1 VENVNSEHA
10 TIANLDDRKPKNNDE
25 EGLDEIGLIDLFAV
39 LWRRKVMIITITV
52 LAMVAILGFLI
63 ASIILPSETSPL
75 PNQYTSNAYMLITDA
90 RVPAGDNETL
100 LGLGFR
106 RGPTYSGLAMFL
118 LGSNSLFD
126 SVIDAF
132 EMIGLSSHNEYPKI
146 LTRGMLRSGLLA
158 RYNENSGVLTVSFT
172 NTDPV
177 FTRDVVNL
185 TVAHLENRFTE
196 LGINRNRAEMER
208 LELHLA
214 EVFQNILMLDEE
226 RRRLEHSVAFTPL
239 GGGALPAI
247 MADINRATME
257 SNAMQQVYTQ
267 LRVQQEALRATI
279 ATEIPMFQVLELA
292 EVPYTRSGPSRI
304 RPLIIVTLGAGL
316 FAVFLAFVLEL
327 IYNIRNDPVAMAKLA
342 EPVSRP
348 KPKKEPK
355 PKPEI
360 EPVTIPKP
368 KEAIIMTKIRG
379 ENV

>member
-1 VENVNSEHA
+1 MENVNSEHA

-118 LGSNSLFD
+118 LQSNSLFD
-126 SVIDAF
+126 SVIDTF
-132 EMIGLSSHNEYPKI
+132 DMIEHNRHNEYPKR
-146 LTRGMLRSGLLA
+146 LTRSMLRNGLSA
-158 RYNENSGVLTVSFT
+158 IYNENSGVLTVSFT

-177 FTRDVVNL
+177 FARDIVNL
-185 TVAHLENRFTE
+185 TVAHLESRFAE
-196 LGINRNRAEMER
+196 LGIDRNISELER

-226 RRRLEHSVAFTPL
+226 RRRLEHSIAFTPL
-239 GGGALPAI
+239 VGGNLPAI

-279 ATEIPMFQVLELA
+279 ATEIPMFQILELA
-292 EVPYTRSGPSRI
+292 EAPYEKSGPSRL
-304 RPLIIVTLGAGL
+304 RPFIIVTFGAGL
-316 FAVFLAFVLEL
+316 FSVFLAFALDL
-327 IYNIRNDPVAMAKLA
+327 ISNIRNDPVAMAKLA
-342 EPVSRP
+342 ESVSRP
-348 KPKKEPK
+348 KPQKEPK
-355 PKPEI
+355 PRPEK

-368 KEAIIMTKIRG
+368 KEAIIMTKIRE
-379 ENV
+379 ENA